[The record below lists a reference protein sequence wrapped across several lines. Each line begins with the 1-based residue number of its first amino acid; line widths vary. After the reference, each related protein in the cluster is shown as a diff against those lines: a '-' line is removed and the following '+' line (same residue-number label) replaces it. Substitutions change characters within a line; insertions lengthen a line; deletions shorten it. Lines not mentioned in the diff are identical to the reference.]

1 MSRSKSTKAV
11 PRIISVAV
19 VIIFAVIF
27 ALSGFNGDKTAT
39 KPAAVQNG
47 EEGRLSV
54 HYLDVGQ
61 GDSEFVQLPNGECML
76 IDAGDMNYGG
86 EITEQIKSLGYDKI
100 DYLIATHPHADHI
113 GGMSEV
119 IECFEIGEIYMPR
132 AIANTATFEELLNTI
147 SDKGLSISTARSE
160 TVIEESG
167 GLTMEF
173 LAPCFADY
181 DDLNN
186 YSAVLKITY
195 NDSSFIFTGD
205 AENASENEMLENS
218 YSKLNADVLKVGHH
232 GSKYSTTEEF
242 LDAVSPEYA
251 VISCGK
257 DNSYGHPHSE
267 TVKRLTDAGVKLY
280 RTDRLGEVTIS
291 TNGDGS
297 YDVDY

>member
-11 PRIISVAV
+11 PRIISVAIV
-19 VIIFAVIF
+19 LIFAVIF
-27 ALSGFNGDKTAT
+27 AVSGFNWEKTET

-47 EEGRLSV
+47 GEGRLSV

-119 IECFEIGEIYMPR
+119 IENFEIGEIYMPR
-132 AIANTATFEELLNTI
+132 AITNTATFEELLNTI

-173 LAPCFADY
+173 LAPCSAEY

-205 AENASENEMLENS
+205 AEDVSENEMLENS
-218 YSKLNADVLKVGHH
+218 YSKLNSDVLKVGHH
-232 GSKYSTTEEF
+232 GSKYSTTEDF
-242 LDAVSPEYA
+242 LNAVSPEYA

-280 RTDRLGEVTIS
+280 RTDRLGAVTIS

>member
-11 PRIISVAV
+11 PRIVSVAV

-27 ALSGFNGDKTAT
+27 AVSGFNGEKTET
-39 KPAAVQNG
+39 KSAAVQNG
-47 EEGRLSV
+47 GEGRLSV

-113 GGMSEV
+113 GGMSEI
-119 IECFEIGEIYMPR
+119 IENFEIGEIYMPR
-132 AIANTATFEELLNTI
+132 ATTNTATFEELLNTI

-173 LAPCFADY
+173 LAPCSAEY

-195 NDSSFIFTGD
+195 NDSSFIFMGD
-205 AENASENEMLENS
+205 AEDVSENEMLENS

-232 GSKYSTTEEF
+232 GSKYSTTEDF
-242 LDAVSPEYA
+242 INAVSPEYA

-257 DNSYGHPHSE
+257 DNSYGHPHNE

-280 RTDRLGEVTIS
+280 RTDRLGAVTIS

>member
-11 PRIISVAV
+11 PRIISVAIV
-19 VIIFAVIF
+19 LIFAVIF
-27 ALSGFNGDKTAT
+27 AVSGFNGEKTET

-47 EEGRLSV
+47 GEGRLSV

-119 IECFEIGEIYMPR
+119 IENFEIGEIYMPR
-132 AIANTATFEELLNTI
+132 ATTNTATFEELLNTI

-173 LAPCFADY
+173 LAPCSAEY

-186 YSAVLKITY
+186 YSAVLKITF

-205 AENASENEMLENS
+205 AEDVSENEMLENS
-218 YSKLNADVLKVGHH
+218 YSKLNSDVLKVGHH
-232 GSKYSTTEEF
+232 GSKYSTTEDF
-242 LDAVSPEYA
+242 LNAVSPEYA

-257 DNSYGHPHSE
+257 DNSYGHPHNE

-280 RTDRLGEVTIS
+280 RTDRLGAVTIS

>member
-27 ALSGFNGDKTAT
+27 AVSGFNGDKTAT
-39 KPAAVQNG
+39 KPAAAQNG
-47 EEGRLSV
+47 GEGWLSV

-119 IECFEIGEIYMPR
+119 IESFEIGEIYMPR

-173 LAPCFADY
+173 LSPCSAEY

-205 AENASENEMLENS
+205 AEDASENEMLENS

-232 GSKYSTTEEF
+232 GSKYSTTEDF

-280 RTDRLGEVTIS
+280 RTDRLGAVTIS
-291 TNGDGS
+291 TSGDGS

>member
-11 PRIISVAV
+11 PRIVSVAV

-27 ALSGFNGDKTAT
+27 AVSGFNGEKTET
-39 KPAAVQNG
+39 KSAAVQNG
-47 EEGRLSV
+47 GEGRLSV

-119 IECFEIGEIYMPR
+119 IENFEIGEIYMPR
-132 AIANTATFEELLNTI
+132 ATTNTATFEELLNTI

-160 TVIEESG
+160 TVIEEGG

-173 LAPCFADY
+173 LAPCSAEY

-205 AENASENEMLENS
+205 AEDVSENEMLENS

-232 GSKYSTTEEF
+232 GSKYSTTEDF
-242 LDAVSPEYA
+242 LNAVSPEYA

-280 RTDRLGEVTIS
+280 RTDRLGAVTIS

>member
-11 PRIISVAV
+11 PRIISVAIV
-19 VIIFAVIF
+19 LIFAVIF
-27 ALSGFNGDKTAT
+27 AVSGFNGEKTET
-39 KPAAVQNG
+39 KPAAVQNSG
-47 EEGRLSV
+47 EGRLSV

-119 IECFEIGEIYMPR
+119 IENFEIGEIYMPR
-132 AIANTATFEELLNTI
+132 AITNTATFEELLNTI

-173 LAPCFADY
+173 LAPCSAEY

-195 NDSSFIFTGD
+195 NDSSFIFMGD
-205 AENASENEMLENS
+205 AEDVSENEMLENS
-218 YSKLNADVLKVGHH
+218 YSKLNSDVLKVGHH
-232 GSKYSTTEEF
+232 GSKYSTTEDF
-242 LDAVSPEYA
+242 LNAVSPEYA

-257 DNSYGHPHSE
+257 DNSYGHAHNE

-280 RTDRLGEVTIS
+280 RTDRLGAVTIS